1 MKVSR
6 SRKKVDS
13 RDMKTKTKRERKK
26 ESEGREGSRE
36 GQSVLVIRGEMNV
49 LVAHRRML

>member
-13 RDMKTKTKRERKK
+13 RDMKTKTKRER
-26 ESEGREGSRE
+26 ERERE
-36 GQSVLVIRGEMNV
+36 RDREKNQSPFGQRISMAQKVMKNTS
-49 LVAHRRML
+49 